1 MSKKTT
7 RISLGFDPTI
17 ENPKCKIQN
26 REGWSR
32 REFLST
38 AALAGTGALLGW
50 QSNSFAAEPPPETTR
65 IRLLRIPSTCHTPQ
79 YLAED
84 LLRSEGFA
92 DVEYI
97 SRASS
102 ADIAPALAAGEADI
116 NMNFAGPILLNLDA
130 GHPIVVLAGVHVG
143 CFELFGGPGIQ
154 TVRDLKGR
162 TVAVDALGS
171 SQHVFF
177 SSMLAHVGID
187 PRRDVRWVTHP
198 STEHIELLATGKID
212 SVLAFAPWPQE
223 FRDRKVGRLLVS
235 SPTDRPWSQY
245 FCCML
250 VGNRQFVQKNPVA
263 TKRAMRAIFKAAN
276 LCTVDP
282 ERAARFMVDK
292 SLVRRYDHTLRTIK
306 ELPYDRWDSYDPE
319 DTLRFYALRLH
330 EAGMIK
336 KSPKQILAQG
346 TYWRFLTE
354 IKKELK
360 A

>member
-1 MSKKTT
+1 MSNQK
-7 RISLGFDPTI
+7 
-17 ENPKCKIQN
+17 NN
-26 REGWSR
+26 HWSR

-38 AALAGTGALLGW
+38 AALAGTGALLGLP
-50 QSNSFAAEPPPETTR
+50 SETATAEPPPETTR

-84 LLRSEGFA
+84 LLRNEGFA
-92 DVEYI
+92 DVEYV

-116 NMNFAGPILLNLDA
+116 NMNFAGPVLLNLDA

-154 TVRDLKGR
+154 AVRDLKGG
-162 TVAVDALGS
+162 TVAVEAMGS

-177 SSMLAHVGID
+177 SSMLANVGIN

-198 STEHIELLATGKID
+198 SPKHIELLAAGAID
-212 SVLAFAPWPQE
+212 AVLAFAPWPQE
-223 FRDRKVGRLLVS
+223 FRDRKIGRLLVS
-235 SPTDRPWSQY
+235 STTDHPWSHY

-250 VGNRQFVQKNPVA
+250 VGNRGFVQRHPVA
-263 TKRAMRAIFKAAN
+263 VKRAMRAIFKAAN
-276 LCTVDP
+276 LCTVEP

-292 SLVRRYDHTLRTIK
+292 GLVRRYDHTLRTIK
-306 ELPYDRWDSYDPE
+306 ELPYDRWGIYDPE
-319 DTLRFYALRLH
+319 DTLLFYALRLH

-336 KSPKQILAQG
+336 KSPKQIIAQG
-346 TYWRFLTE
+346 TDWRFLRE
-354 IKKELK
+354 LKKELK
-360 A
+360 G